1 MNMQGSGRLS
11 GIRVIGSLVKGFVYL
26 RCVCSALM
34 LVLLLQ
40 PVFAGIDIYQF
51 ENRQEEQR
59 FRKLIAELRCPK
71 CQNQNLADSN
81 AGLAKDLKDRSYQL
95 LKQGKSNQ
103 EIKTYLVDRYGDFIV
118 YQPPFRVST
127 WLLWLGPLLV
137 FMAVLGIFLAKR
149 LRYSQPSPQEITM
162 AEQQRLETLLDDADA
177 SISPDAKQ
185 VEKR

>member
-1 MNMQGSGRLS
+1 MKDLGTVKRMQ
-11 GIRVIGSLVKGFVYL
+11 IAGSLVKGFASL
-26 RCVCSALM
+26 RCLYSAVM

-40 PVFAGIDIYQF
+40 PAFAGIDIYQF

-81 AGLAKDLKDRSYQL
+81 AGLAKDLKDRTYQL

-103 EIKTYLVDRYGDFIV
+103 EIKTYLVDRYGDFII

-137 FMAVLGIFLAKR
+137 FMVVLGIFLVKR
-149 LRYSQPSPQEITM
+149 LRYSQSSPQEITM
-162 AEQQRLETLLDDADA
+162 AEQQRLEALLDDADA